1 MREKLLRWESVL
13 LLLCIFV
20 FVWGSASTPGFAETD
35 NISFLLL
42 DYTEVALLALAL
54 LPIILTGEIDLS
66 VASILGF
73 CSALTGV
80 LWDAGMSFESIVPI
94 VLVAGAVLGSLNAT
108 LIVRFALPAL
118 AVTIGTLGLYR
129 GLAYVVLGDGAVTGF
144 PDVYRPIATEE
155 IPGTFLPY
163 ATLVVLLLGVLV
175 AVVVHYTPV
184 GRSLY
189 AIGLGEQ
196 TARFSGI
203 RVQRIKFVLYIVS
216 GILCAIASLVY
227 TLRYNS
233 ARADNAN
240 GMELIA
246 VAAVLLGGVSIFG
259 GRGTVVGV
267 ASALLLMAGLRNVLF
282 LNDVTNEIQNV
293 INGLLLIISVLVP
306 VVANLVRRRRTPAA
320 AAIPGSPPPQETLPD
335 PVGATAAPHGT
346 PEEDQR

>member
-1 MREKLLRWESVL
+1 MRDKVFRWETVL
-13 LLLCIFV
+13 LVLCAAVFV
-20 FVWGSASTPGFAETD
+20 FGSTSTPGFAEAD

-42 DYTEVALLALAL
+42 DYTEVALLAMAL
-54 LPIILTGEIDLS
+54 LAIILTGQIDLS

-73 CSALTGV
+73 CSALTGA
-80 LWDAGMSFESIVPI
+80 LWNAGMSFETIVPI
-94 VLVAGAVLGSLNAT
+94 VLLAGVVLGSVNAG
-108 LIVRFALPAL
+108 LIVKFGLPAL

-129 GLAYVVLGDGAVTGF
+129 GLAYVALGDGAVTGF
-144 PDVYRPIATEE
+144 PANYRPLATDTV
-155 IPGTFLPY
+155 PGTFLPY
-163 ATLVVLLLGVLV
+163 PTLLVIVVGLLAALVV
-175 AVVVHYTPV
+175 HFTPV

-203 RVQRIKFVLYIVS
+203 RVQRLKFVLYLVS
-216 GILCAIASLVY
+216 GLLCAIASLIY

-233 ARADNAN
+233 ARADNAY

-293 INGLLLIISVLVP
+293 INGMLLIISVLVP
-306 VVANLVRRRRTPAA
+306 VVATLLQRRRRPAPAA
-320 AAIPGSPPPQETLPD
+320 AADPAHPDPDPVSVPD
-335 PVGATAAPHGT
+335 PVGVSHGS

>member
-1 MREKLLRWESVL
+1 MREKLLRWESILVVL
-13 LLLCIFV
+13 CVAV
-20 FVWGSASTPGFAETD
+20 FVWGSTSTPGFAETD

-42 DYTEVALLALAL
+42 DYTEVALIALAL

-80 LWDAGMSFESIVPI
+80 LWDAGMSFETIVPLVI
-94 VLVAGAVLGSLNAT
+94 VAGAVLGSLNAT
-108 LIVRFALPAL
+108 LIVKFGLPAL

-129 GLAYVVLGDGAVTGF
+129 GLAYIVLGDGAVTGF
-144 PDVYRPIATEE
+144 PDAYRPIATDT

-163 ATLVVLLLGVLV
+163 ATLIVIVVGVLA

-203 RVQRIKFVLYIVS
+203 RVQRIKFALYIVS
-216 GILCAIASLVY
+216 GILCALASLIY

-240 GMELIA
+240 GLELIA

-259 GRGTVVGV
+259 GRGTVIGVG
-267 ASALLLMAGLRNVLF
+267 SALLLMAGLRNVLF

-306 VVANLVRRRRTPAA
+306 VVANLVRKRRQPVAVAA
-320 AAIPGSPPPQETLPD
+320 GPPSQETLPD
-335 PVGATAAPHGT
+335 PVGATASHGT

>member
-1 MREKLLRWESVL
+1 MRDKIFRWETIL
-13 LLLCIFV
+13 LALAVVVFV
-20 FVWGSASTPGFAETD
+20 FGATGTPGFAEPD

-42 DYTEVALLALAL
+42 DYTEIALLALAL

-66 VASILGF
+66 VASVLGF
-73 CSALTGV
+73 CSALTGA
-80 LWDAGMSFESIVPI
+80 LWNAGVSFETIVPL
-94 VLVAGAVLGSLNAT
+94 VLLAGAVLGSVNAG
-108 LIVRFALPAL
+108 LIVKFGLPAL

-144 PDVYRPIATEE
+144 PEAYRPLATETVA
-155 IPGTFLPY
+155 GTFLPY
-163 ATLVVLLLGVLV
+163 ATVLVLVVGVIV
-175 AVVVHYTPV
+175 ALVVHFTPV

-203 RVQRIKFVLYIVS
+203 RVDRIKITLYIVS
-216 GILCAIASLVY
+216 GLLCAVASLVY

-240 GMELIA
+240 GLELIA

-259 GRGTVVGV
+259 GRGTVIGV

-293 INGLLLIISVLVP
+293 ISGLLLIISVLVP
-306 VVANLVRRRRTPAA
+306 VVAGLLHRRRRHPVAAVPATRA
-320 AAIPGSPPPQETLPD
+320 PDEPLPD
-335 PVGATAAPHGT
+335 PVGASATHGS
-346 PEEDQR
+346 PQEDQR

>member
-1 MREKLLRWESVL
+1 MREKLLRWESIL
-13 LLLCIFV
+13 LLLCILV

-35 NISFLLL
+35 NVSFLLL

-66 VASILGF
+66 VASVLGF

-80 LWDAGMSFESIVPI
+80 LWDAGMSFETIVPL

-108 LIVRFALPAL
+108 LIVRFGLPAL

-144 PDVYRPIATEE
+144 PDTYRPIATDT

-163 ATLVVLLLGVLV
+163 STLVVLVLGILV
-175 AVVVHYTPV
+175 AVVVHYTPI

-216 GILCAIASLVY
+216 GILCALASLVY

-240 GMELIA
+240 GLELIA

-259 GRGTVVGV
+259 GKGTVVGV

-306 VVANLVRRRRTPAA
+306 VVANLVRRRRSPAA
-320 AAIPGSPPPQETLPD
+320 VGIPEPPPQETLPD
-335 PVGATAAPHGT
+335 PVGATAASHAT